1 MLSKHY
7 CLTSISHTLSLV
19 LYFLKSRMASQI
31 FPPHC
36 YIVLHCKFSSIL
48 FTVLFYF
55 CSFCFYAIF
64 FASYSFLFLF
74 CSVVSFFPIYSVFS
88 GSLPYKN
95 FSLVFI
101 KHIFK
106 VSLLNL
112 QVCYLFGFTH
122 NIVLFLSLCPSITLS
137 LYSSLPSLLP
147 PFFVPFFNSLI
158 YPDMRNFCLDQGF
171 KGH

>member
-55 CSFCFYAIF
+55 CSFCFLCNIF
-64 FASYSFLFLF
+64 CILFISIFILF
-74 CSVVSFFPIYSVFS
+74 CCLFFFSIYSVFS

-95 FSLVFI
+95 FSLLFI

-112 QVCYLFGFTH
+112 QVCCLFLFTH
-122 NIVLFLSLCPSITLS
+122 NIVLFLSLCPSIPPS
-137 LYSSLPSLLP
+137 FCPSIPPSLPSFHLSLFP
-147 PFFVPFFNSLI
+147 SLI
-158 YPDMRNFCLDQGF
+158 L
-171 KGH
+171 